1 MQLPVEVWTTIFIYL
16 RLNDLVKIWCVCK
29 EFHYICE
36 KKQFYVKKLRESK
49 RIFKDRDWILSHYKQ
64 LFERFYFRLFR
75 ELVPLF
81 LLKICSCLILFG
93 FRDERVK
100 KIIYGKMHFSLL
112 PFRVW
117 NHVFHCC
124 RFHYERNMCLF
135 CTKLYLRNK
144 KICKLIENI
153 NYWCFGLFF
162 CWVDLWCYIWWIH
175 KFFLHSSV
183 WQEKIV
189 RLKFRYNLLRNYKF
203 SVHSLEILSGHFSK
217 NCFEL
222 L

>member
-1 MQLPVEVWTTIFIYL
+1 MIWLKFGVFAKNFTT
-16 RLNDLVKIWCVCK
+16 
-29 EFHYICE
+29 YICG

-81 LLKICSCLILFG
+81 QLKICSCLTLFG
-93 FRDERVK
+93 LRDERVK

-175 KFFLHSSV
+175 KFVSPFFCLTGKNWTVKISV
-183 WQEKIV
+183 QFFT
-189 RLKFRYNLLRNYKF
+189 R
-203 SVHSLEILSGHFSK
+203 S
-217 NCFEL
+217 
-222 L
+222 